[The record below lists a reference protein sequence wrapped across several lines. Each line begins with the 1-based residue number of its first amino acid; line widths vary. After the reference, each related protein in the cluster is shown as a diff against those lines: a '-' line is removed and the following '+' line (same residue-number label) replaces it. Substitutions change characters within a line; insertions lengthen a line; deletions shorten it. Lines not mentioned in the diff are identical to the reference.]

1 MDQIYENHPLTIL
14 ESRLDWLS
22 VTIKPGN
29 RQKVIMGRVAA
40 WIDRRCAEGYQ
51 RRAYQT
57 PFYKGTRVDGL
68 AWGDRLDDASCTL
81 SGEMAARH
89 GPTLITWADTISR
102 LDVQCTLLE
111 PNLTRDWAT
120 YVDRLAGL
128 DERVKSGALS
138 TRLYIKR
145 PEGIT
150 AYIGDGASDRMLRV
164 YDKYAESEHVYPC
177 GSWRWEVQYRHQ
189 RANAVAHK
197 LLDGSFLPQ
206 TCFAAVCRAFADYRI
221 DVPALCVPS
230 TWTDA
235 GITPRT
241 DNERRLAWLRASVA
255 PCVERLSEAFGTE
268 VILDALGMNAVLDTM
283 EGQKLTIDTLAERIL
298 EQSVT
303 GAALQGRTMED
314 LN

>member
-22 VTIKPGN
+22 ATVKPGQ
-29 RQKVIMGRVAA
+29 RQKVIAGRVAA
-40 WIDRRCAEGYQ
+40 WIDQRCEEGYQ
-51 RRAYQT
+51 RRAFQT
-57 PFYKGTRVDGL
+57 PFYKGTRTDGI
-68 AWGDRLDDASCTL
+68 AWGERDDDASITL
-81 SGEMAARH
+81 SGVMAYRH

-102 LDVQCTLLE
+102 VDIQCTLLE
-111 PNLTRDWAT
+111 PNLTRNWAE

-128 DERVKSGALS
+128 DERVKSGSLS
-138 TRLYIKR
+138 TRLYRKR

-177 GSWRWEVQYRHQ
+177 GSWRWEVQYRHK
-189 RANAVAHK
+189 RAAAVAHK

-221 DVPALCVPS
+221 DVPALCIAS

-268 VILDALGMNAVLDTM
+268 IILDALGLNAVLDTL
-283 EGQKLTIDTLAERIL
+283 EGQKSTIMALDAMIPQ
-298 EQSVT
+298 QSWEGPSPKLSKV
-303 GAALQGRTMED
+303 ED
-314 LN
+314 LH